1 MILSYHPNY
10 HDSYHDNHYEIYHV
24 NYHDSYHD
32 NHYDIKHKHNNCG
45 QVAPAGGAPEH
56 KGAVQVSY
64 DFVYLYFCV
73 CVFVYLSFCVGWFV
87 LCGDLEHKGV
97 ISALF
102 SIGFQFQ
109 DPGETDICARPR
121 DN

>member
-1 MILSYHPNY
+1 MFLHLC
-10 HDSYHDNHYEIYHV
+10 IYLFV
-24 NYHDSYHD
+24 F
-32 NHYDIKHKHNNCG
+32 
-45 QVAPAGGAPEH
+45 V
-56 KGAVQVSY
+56 
-64 DFVYLYFCV
+64 FVYLYFCV
-73 CVFVYLSFCVGWFV
+73 CVFVLVGLYKCIGNTNGMFV